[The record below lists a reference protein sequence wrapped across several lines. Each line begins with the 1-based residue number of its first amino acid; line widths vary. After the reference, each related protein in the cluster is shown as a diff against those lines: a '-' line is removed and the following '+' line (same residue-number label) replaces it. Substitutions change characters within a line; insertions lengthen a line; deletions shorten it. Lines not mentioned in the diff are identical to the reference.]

1 MLDDEQHRC
10 HSLRPCW
17 ANPSRLGPERVAGQQ
32 WHVPSLPENLPPLEP
47 PSGPSLVEPLPPD
60 RPVRWGILAT
70 GKIATDFATDLAL
83 VPEAC
88 LAAVGARRLESA
100 REFADRF
107 DAPAAYGSYQE
118 LVEDP
123 AVDVVYVATPHALHK
138 EHVLRAFEAGKRV
151 LCEKALTLTADDA
164 EELVRTAREKQLFFM
179 EAMWMRC
186 NPLIRRV
193 QQLVHS
199 GAVGTVRQV
208 RADLGFVVDKP
219 PTDRLLDPALGGGT
233 LLDMGVYP
241 LTFAQLLLGE
251 PSQVTSAGSLSPS
264 GADLNVSL
272 SLGYDSGAVASLS
285 TTMTAWSP
293 RTASVATDLGRLD
306 LPAPFH
312 HPPEVTWHS
321 EDVTETLR
329 EDLIGTGLGNEAA
342 EVVRCLRNGELESP
356 LVPLDETVALMR
368 LTDRI
373 RAQLGVVYD
382 ADRQAAG

>member
-1 MLDDEQHRC
+1 
-10 HSLRPCW
+10 
-17 ANPSRLGPERVAGQQ
+17 VAGQQ

>member
-1 MLDDEQHRC
+1 
-10 HSLRPCW
+10 
-17 ANPSRLGPERVAGQQ
+17 
-32 WHVPSLPENLPPLEP
+32 
-47 PSGPSLVEPLPPD
+47 
-60 RPVRWGILAT
+60 
-70 GKIATDFATDLAL
+70 
-83 VPEAC
+83 
-88 LAAVGARRLESA
+88 
-100 REFADRF
+100 
-107 DAPAAYGSYQE
+107 
-118 LVEDP
+118 
-123 AVDVVYVATPHALHK
+123 
-138 EHVLRAFEAGKRV
+138 V
-151 LCEKALTLTADDA
+151 LCEKALTLTAADA